1 MAIIAHPPT
10 LINSY
15 FAEKMDVLFSGIN
28 TVPFLPE
35 VPTNIEALTD
45 IFPDSD
51 SRFVVYDRMFKM
63 RRNPFPHIKLE
74 QMMYYMYNY
83 GENAVSDITE
93 MAQLAQD
100 LFDREDESAE
110 EINSWTRTKIDPIDG
125 MVHLP
130 HGVYKPV
137 YFHSFKVYQLEE
149 TRNVLAY
156 GTTRSYFGSKMI
168 IDYKYHIPNDFNS
181 NT

>member
-15 FAEKMDVLFSGIN
+15 FAEKMDVLFSGTN

-35 VPTNIEALTD
+35 VPTNIESLTD
-45 IFPDSD
+45 VFPDSEG
-51 SRFVVYDRMFKM
+51 RFVVYDRMFKM
-63 RRNPFPHIKLE
+63 RRNPFPHIKIE

-83 GENAVSDITE
+83 GENAISDITE

-100 LFDREDESAE
+100 LFDREDESGE
-110 EINSWTRTKIDPIDG
+110 ELNAWIRTKINPIDG
-125 MVHLP
+125 MVHLS
-130 HGVYKPV
+130 HGIYKPV
-137 YFHSFKVYQLEE
+137 YFHALRVYQLEE

-156 GTTRSYFGSKMI
+156 ATNRSYFGSKMI
-168 IDYKYHIPNDFNS
+168 IDYRYHIPNDFNS